1 MTDPKLTWTIAN
13 ATLRNLYPPSA
24 VVHVGAGQGIG
35 KIHAWRDWDV
45 ELGLCI
51 EADASRTTAWRDR
64 ASPDVLSRMRVIHAI
79 AGPAD
84 GPGLFHRA
92 SNPAEDGLLAPQAL
106 SGLWPQLKCVES
118 RPVETWSIDSIV
130 LSEDDQ
136 GDVHNAWLIVDCFP
150 AGALLEGARALLQRT
165 DVVVARTRVD
175 DDTDGSFDFLRMLGF
190 TPFGSVETNHPG
202 VHHLLW
208 VRSPASLK
216 DQLQQ
221 SAEALDV
228 ARHIEARAIAVRD
241 DTLTQN
247 EQVAAALN
255 EQLATAQK
263 LREERDRLHELC
275 EERRSVVETLTQQHA
290 VLAAERDLISR
301 NVSQLESALESANAA
316 NGRLISERNSAVSEG
331 LAAVASANARI
342 EQLEN
347 ALAIAERRGQQWL
360 EERDTHAA
368 LAAERQGIIA
378 SLEQARAAAETVLAS
393 EQRARQDA
401 LVQRDQ
407 EIQAKSAS
415 VAAAEALKAQVE
427 ALQNDLQALRTRL
440 QEREAERDEAARRGQ
455 GWLAERDANAALA
468 AERQGIIASL
478 EQARAAAETALA
490 SEQRARQD
498 ALVQRDQQSQ
508 ARSASVAEGEAL
520 KAQVKALQND
530 LQALRT
536 RLQEREAE
544 RDEAARRGQGW
555 LAERDANATLAA
567 ERQASIASL
576 EQARSA
582 AEAALASEQCAR
594 QDALVQRDQESH
606 AKSASVAEAGALRAQ
621 VDALQNDVQA
631 LRTRLEER
639 ESKHDEATRL
649 GQGWLAER
657 DANAA
662 LAAERQ
668 DIISSLEDTLASTK
682 GALAA
687 EQLAKQEALVRL
699 EQEAL
704 ARAEVVAASEAL
716 QAQST
721 ASSRDVLGLRTRL
734 QELQVERDGAIK
746 AHEESIA
753 ALKTEEQASRDA
765 ISERDLLRRQLED
778 QQTHVQKQQLET
790 VEVYGRQRF
799 MHQEI
804 VKAEAQIEL
813 IKDLLLRE
821 PGL

>member
-51 EADASRTTAWRDR
+51 EADASRTTSWQDR
-64 ASPDVLSRMRVIHAI
+64 LSPDARGRMRVIHAI
-79 AGPAD
+79 AGPTD
-84 GPGLFHRA
+84 GPGVFHRA
-92 SNPAEDGLLAPQAL
+92 SNPAEDGLVAPQTL
-106 SGLWPQLKCVES
+106 SALWPQLKCVES
-118 RPVETWSIDSIV
+118 RPVETLSIDSIV
-130 LSEDDQ
+130 LSEVDE
-136 GDVHNAWLIVDCFP
+136 GDVPNAWLIVDCFP
-150 AGALLEGARALLQRT
+150 ADALLEGARALLQRT
-165 DVVVARTRVD
+165 NIVVARTRAD
-175 DDTDGSFDFLRMLGF
+175 ECTDGSFDFLRMLGF

-202 VHHLLW
+202 VQHLLW
-208 VRSPASLK
+208 VRSPAALK

-221 SAEALDV
+221 SADALDV
-228 ARHIEARAIAVRD
+228 ACHLVAQATAVRD

-247 EQVAAALN
+247 EQVAASLN

-275 EERRSVVETLTQQHA
+275 EERRSAVETVTQQHS

-301 NVSQLESALESANAA
+301 NLGQRESALASANAA
-316 NGRLISERNSAVSEG
+316 NGQLISERDSAVSEH
-331 LAAVASANARI
+331 LAAVASATARI

-347 ALAIAERRGQQWL
+347 ALAVAERRGQQWL

-368 LAAERQGIIA
+368 LAAERQGIVS
-378 SLEQARAAAETVLAS
+378 SLEQARAAADNAFASEQRARQDALVQRDQESQAKSASVAEAEALKVQVEALQNDLQAMRTRLQEREVERDEAARRGQGWLAERDANAALAAERQGIIASLEQVRAAAETALAS

-407 EIQAKSAS
+407 ESQAKSAS
-415 VAAAEALKAQVE
+415 VAEAEALKAQVE

-498 ALVQRDQQSQ
+498 ALVQRD
-508 ARSASVAEGEAL
+508 
-520 KAQVKALQND
+520 
-530 LQALRT
+530 
-536 RLQEREAE
+536 
-544 RDEAARRGQGW
+544 
-555 LAERDANATLAA
+555 
-567 ERQASIASL
+567 L
-576 EQARSA
+576 EIQ
-582 AEAALASEQCAR
+582 
-594 QDALVQRDQESH
+594 
-606 AKSASVAEAGALRAQ
+606 AKSASVAEAEALKAQ
-621 VDALQNDVQA
+621 VEALQNGLEA
-631 LRTRLEER
+631 LRTRLQDLEASREE
-639 ESKHDEATRL
+639 AVRL
-649 GQGWLAER
+649 GRGWLTER
-657 DANAA
+657 DAHAA
-662 LAAERQ
+662 LATERQ
-668 DIISSLEDTLASTK
+668 GIISSLEDTLASTE
-682 GALAA
+682 GACTA
-687 EQLAKQEALVRL
+687 EQLTKQDALVRL

-704 ARAEVVAASEAL
+704 ARAEVVVALEAL
-716 QAQST
+716 QAQIA
-721 ASSRDVLGLRTRL
+721 ASSSDVLDLRTRL
-734 QELQVERDGAIK
+734 QQLQAERDAVIK
-746 AHEESIA
+746 AHEETIA
-753 ALKTEEQASRDA
+753 TLKAEEQASSDA

-778 QQTHVQKQQLET
+778 QQTQVQKQQVET

-804 VKAEAQIEL
+804 IKAEAQIEL
-813 IKDLLLRE
+813 IKDLMLRE